1 MDILV
6 QALMYK
12 VGENSIF
19 IREDID
25 RALTLMINS
34 MPQTR
39 AALSLITYGSKYFC
53 FSFYH
58 LFFFLSTY

>member
-6 QALMYK
+6 QALIYK
-12 VGENSIF
+12 VGENSVF

-25 RALTLMINS
+25 RALQHMIDY

-39 AALSLITYGSKYFC
+39 AALSLITYGSK
-53 FSFYH
+53 
-58 LFFFLSTY
+58 